1 MSSVAA
7 LWRHPIKSHGREP
20 LERIVLSEGQ
30 TLPWDRRWAVA
41 HSEAKANVDGSEW
54 VVCQN
59 FSRGAKAPQL
69 MAINTVSNGSDGT
82 VTLSHPQR
90 PDITFD
96 PDRDTDAFLDWV
108 RPLMPKD
115 RAQSARIVRVPDR
128 GMTDTPFP
136 SISILNLASN
146 RDLAARIGHDLS
158 PKRWRGNIH
167 LDGLEPWAER
177 EWIGKTLRIGT
188 AELDVRAHIVRCLAT
203 TANPATGERDTDTL
217 GALKTAFDH
226 QEFGIYAV
234 VTRSGEVAIGDAAEV
249 LR

>member
-1 MSSVAA
+1 MSNVAA

-69 MAINTVSNGSDGT
+69 MAINTVSNEAEGT

-96 PDRDTDAFLDWV
+96 PDSNADAFLDWV
-108 RPLMPKD
+108 RPLMPEN

-146 RDLAARIGHDLS
+146 RDLAARIGNDLS
-158 PKRWRGNIH
+158 PERWRGNIH
-167 LDGLEPWAER
+167 LDGLAPWAER

-203 TANPATGERDTDTL
+203 AANPATGERDTDTL
-217 GALKTAFDH
+217 GALKSAFDH

-234 VTRSGEVAIGDAAEV
+234 VTRSGEVAIGDAVEV
-249 LR
+249 L